1 MSELVDMNLP
11 KNGAAANKLIAIP
24 RSFAGNIS
32 AITPP
37 ALVNGDEP
45 NEPAKKR
52 RIIRVQIFCDPAAP
66 ELNAVRAQYVMMKR
80 ICRPNSSLSGAQR
93 RGPILVSHHPL

>member
-52 RIIRVQIFCDPAAP
+52 RIIRESARYSWVNGDLFYTSANLMTRKC
-66 ELNAVRAQYVMMKR
+66 VRED
-80 ICRPNSSLSGAQR
+80 
-93 RGPILVSHHPL
+93 